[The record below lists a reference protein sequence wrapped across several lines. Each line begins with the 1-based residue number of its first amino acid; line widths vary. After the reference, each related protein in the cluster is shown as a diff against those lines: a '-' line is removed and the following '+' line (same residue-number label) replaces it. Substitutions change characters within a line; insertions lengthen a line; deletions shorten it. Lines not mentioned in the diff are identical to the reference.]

1 MVTSNTK
8 LASKEA
14 TQVLIDV
21 GTTDGKQCGL
31 RTTSA
36 VKCENLYTLP
46 IGSVRKIGSLSSTL
60 MQLTDDA
67 LKASLDVR

>member
-8 LASKEA
+8 RANKEA

-31 RTTSA
+31 RNTSA